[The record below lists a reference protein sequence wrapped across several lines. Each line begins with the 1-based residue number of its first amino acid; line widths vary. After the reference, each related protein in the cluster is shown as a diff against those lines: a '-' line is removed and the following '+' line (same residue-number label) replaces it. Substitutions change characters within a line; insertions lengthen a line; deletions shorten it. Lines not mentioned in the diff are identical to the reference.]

1 MSAAARTAAD
11 TTALDPDRPADRHV
25 VVRDADRRA
34 FRAAWDY
41 LAGGQTLFAAGF
53 WVLFALVMVVVPL
66 VVHANGGV
74 MGSGV
79 LTGAG
84 YSARWFAFS
93 LGIATTSTLITMHLA
108 AGGTRRS
115 FLRATVATA
124 AVVGLAY
131 GALYGL
137 ATVGEQALFGALG
150 WDWVRPEGLPATG
163 AAATVAD
170 AAAEG
175 LACAVYALVGTAIG
189 MGYQSHGS
197 WLGTALILPGL
208 ALLALA
214 GVTTRTGAAG
224 DTLGRVLPFDGPTGV
239 LVGLLGALVT
249 CALAAAWLRVHL
261 LRVQLRPP
269 S

>member
-1 MSAAARTAAD
+1 MSAAARTAAHAAVV
-11 TTALDPDRPADRHV
+11 TPDRPAERPA
-25 VVRDADRRA
+25 VVRDAGRRA
-34 FRAAWDY
+34 FRSAWGY

-66 VVHANGGV
+66 LVRANDGV
-74 MGSGV
+74 MSGGV
-79 LTGAG
+79 LTGAS

-93 LGIATTSTLITMHLA
+93 LGIATTSSLLAVHLV

-115 FLRATVATA
+115 FFRATIATT

-131 GALYGL
+131 GVLYGL

-150 WDWVRPEGLPATG
+150 WDWARPTGLPGSG

-189 MGYQSHGS
+189 MGYQSHGA
-197 WLGTALILPGL
+197 WLGTALVLPGL
-208 ALLALA
+208 ALLALV
-214 GVTTRTGAAG
+214 GITTRTGAAG
-224 DTLGRVLPFDGPTGV
+224 DTLGQALPFDGPAGV
-239 LVGLLGALVT
+239 LAGLLGALAV
-249 CALAAAWLRVHL
+249 CALAAGWLRVHL